1 MNLSDAVR
9 VSPFRESPMPG
20 ARATAVLAVLAAV
33 CVALLSV
40 ASPAG
45 SYVTAGRT
53 IWSIAGNGITC
64 FPPTSTCGDGPSS
77 IDATLSTPTGVAV
90 SAGGTVYIGDTASHK
105 IRKVTPAGVIS
116 TIAGNG
122 TQCTPA
128 TSACGDGGAAVTAQL
143 SNPRGLALAA
153 DGSLYVADSGTHRI
167 RRITPDGKIST
178 VAGNGSPCVDL
189 TGACGDGGAPPT
201 QASSPRAE
209 WPSTPSTATC

>member
-128 TSACGDGGAAVTAQL
+128 TAACGDGGAAVDRPALQPAR
-143 SNPRGLALAA
+143 PR
-153 DGSLYVADSGTHRI
+153 
-167 RRITPDGKIST
+167 P
-178 VAGNGSPCVDL
+178 
-189 TGACGDGGAPPT
+189 GG
-201 QASSPRAE
+201 
-209 WPSTPSTATC
+209 